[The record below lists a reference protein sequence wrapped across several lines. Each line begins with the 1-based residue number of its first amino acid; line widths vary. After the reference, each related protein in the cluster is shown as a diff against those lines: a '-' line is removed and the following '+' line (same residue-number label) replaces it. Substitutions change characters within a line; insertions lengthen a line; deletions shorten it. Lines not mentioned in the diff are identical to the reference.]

1 MSHAT
6 SRHAALVRWLI
17 SAGLL
22 IGLVG
27 ACGGTAPAGATPVP
41 TPSATATT
49 TPSAPPPGSA
59 SSVGANP
66 DAAAALDAFRA
77 FVQTEQAFHMA
88 GDMLM
93 TVDELT
99 LQAAIVSDVAK
110 GDEQGTIDLRGPGV
124 SVRLSIVL
132 VDGTVYL
139 RVANRD
145 WQKLPTGSGAFSN
158 PLGGLA
164 VEGLKPIDIVDVG
177 GVKTQHLRVENPE
190 GLNGQTLSGNTLN
203 DLTVKS
209 SSLDV
214 YVTKDGV
221 PLTAIVEFS
230 GTGTFG
236 GDSGPVSA
244 RIRYDFSKFGQEIT
258 ILAPPVASP

>member
-1 MSHAT
+1 
-6 SRHAALVRWLI
+6 
-17 SAGLL
+17 
-22 IGLVG
+22 
-27 ACGGTAPAGATPVP
+27 
-41 TPSATATT
+41 
-49 TPSAPPPGSA
+49 
-59 SSVGANP
+59 
-66 DAAAALDAFRA
+66 
-77 FVQTEQAFHMA
+77 MA

-93 TVDELT
+93 KVGDLT
-99 LQAAIVSDVAK
+99 LQAAIVSDVSK

-139 RVANRD
+139 RLRESRLAEGPCGKRGVLQSAWR
-145 WQKLPTGSGAFSN
+145 PRRRGS
-158 PLGGLA
+158 
-164 VEGLKPIDIVDVG
+164 KPIDIVDVG

-214 YVTKDGV
+214 YVTNNGV
-221 PLTAIVEFS
+221 PLTAIVEFA
-230 GTGTFG
+230 GTGSFG

-244 RIRYDFSKFGQEIT
+244 RIRYDFSKFGQEVT
-258 ILAPPVASP
+258 MVAPPVASP

>member
-1 MSHAT
+1 MTHAT
-6 SRHAALVRWLI
+6 SRHAAFRIRCLI
-17 SAGLL
+17 SAALL

-27 ACGGTAPAGATPVP
+27 ACGGTAPGAATPSP
-41 TPSATATT
+41 TPSATAT
-49 TPSAPPPGSA
+49 PSPTASKSTSSA
-59 SSVGANP
+59 GANP

-88 GDMLM
+88 GDLLM
-93 TVDELT
+93 KVGDLT
-99 LQAAIVSDVAK
+99 LQAAIVSDVSK

-132 VDGTVYL
+132 LDGTVYL
-139 RVANRD
+139 RLANRE
-145 WQKLPTGSGAFSN
+145 WQKLPAGSGAFSN
-158 PLGGLA
+158 PLGSLA

-221 PLTAIVEFS
+221 PLTAIVEFA
-230 GTGTFG
+230 GTGSFG

-244 RIRYDFSKFGQEIT
+244 KIRYDFSKFGQEIT